1 MLPLTHVGN
10 HVGGKSGGK
19 PQVLFPHTTLLQ
31 GILTGSNPSKLIS
44 LYHPRQE
51 MGSPAPLHISVP
63 ALGVGLLL
71 LAAERGYGAYADEV
85 EGIDAHPVLA
95 HPDAATLGGLPGGDR
110 PLDFFKDT
118 QIGKSS

>member
-51 MGSPAPLHISVP
+51 MGSPSPLHISVP

-95 HPDAATLGGLPGGDR
+95 HPDSATLSGLPWVTER
-110 PLDFFKDT
+110 LIFSKML
-118 QIGKSS
+118 K